1 MSSQISTQVSGQV
14 FKLKKILT
22 SLPTIT
28 QFIVVAAFV
37 AILIGCAYYIYKT
50 YIAPQ
55 SDRSSYEGFASGMNL
70 RNESS
75 DPDMVTLY
83 MFAVEWCPHCK
94 HAKPIWD
101 EFVKENSSKMF
112 NGKNVNF
119 VLVDCDKDS
128 ALADKYGVSGYPTI
142 KLDKGSEVIEYSSKP
157 SSDTLLAFLQNSV

>member
-1 MSSQISTQVSGQV
+1 MSNQISTQVSGQV

-28 QFIVVAAFV
+28 QFIVIAAFV

-55 SDRSSYEGFASGMNL
+55 SDRSPYEGFASGMEL

-101 EFVKENSSKMF
+101 EFVKDNSSKMF

-142 KLDKGSEVIEYSSKP
+142 KLDKGSEVIEYNSKP